1 MEIKMIKKIIENLYK
16 TTYED
21 KEVEYC
27 LCTPLEKETE
37 EKRLKNLGVK
47 FTTKIVNHLKKNI

>member
-1 MEIKMIKKIIENLYK
+1 MIKKIIENLYK

-27 LCTPLEKETE
+27 LCTPLEKEE
-37 EKRLKNLGVK
+37 EGIRLKNLGVK
-47 FTTKIVNHLKKNI
+47 FTVKIVNHLKKNI